1 MLAIW
6 PSISANYS
14 LVLLLHWSFDCKQV
28 KELDLLVAEL
38 VAVVFSQLGLL
49 FIRII
54 FGPEAGWIV

>member
-1 MLAIW
+1 M
-6 PSISANYS
+6 SANYS

-54 FGPEAGWIV
+54 FGPEVG